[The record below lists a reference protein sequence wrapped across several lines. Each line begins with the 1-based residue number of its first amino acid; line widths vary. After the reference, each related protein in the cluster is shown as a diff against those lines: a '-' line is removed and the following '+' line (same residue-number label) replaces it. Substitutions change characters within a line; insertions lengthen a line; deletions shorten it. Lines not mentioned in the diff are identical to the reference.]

1 MLGFAIPAALL
12 AISLL
17 GESAMES
24 PAAQAGPQ
32 TSYIGV
38 AGGWA
43 RRQDRT
49 LLQRACSPI
58 LERHAEQPGRRA
70 LLISVARGFQKARQ
84 DSLEY
89 ASFRTCIGELA
100 FINKQTA
107 LNHCLK
113 TILGQRF

>member
-1 MLGFAIPAALL
+1 MASTGPGAAPSCSSRAGHLL
-12 AISLL
+12 
-17 GESAMES
+17 ES